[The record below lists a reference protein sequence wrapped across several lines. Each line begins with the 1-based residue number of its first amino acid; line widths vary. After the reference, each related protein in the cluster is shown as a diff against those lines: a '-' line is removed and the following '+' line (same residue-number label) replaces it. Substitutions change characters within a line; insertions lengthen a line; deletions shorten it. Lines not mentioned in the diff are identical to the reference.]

1 MVSTR
6 VMAVDVVRS
15 DLILEIIMKVQSI
28 GFINKLD
35 LRSER
40 KIKYSPKVL

>member
-1 MVSTR
+1 MVWTR
-6 VMAVDVVRS
+6 VVAVDVVRS
-15 DLILEIIMKVQSI
+15 DLILEIIMNVQSI

-40 KIKYSPKVL
+40 QVKYSSKVL